1 MSIAHYL
8 MGLKLSS
15 MGYIQLLL
23 ILICMH
29 AVANFYF
36 FLSHIWNYCSLH
48 GKLLV
53 CLNLFYRFLSLQ
65 GEILLQRVNCSTSSM
80 LNHLFVFGD
89 IWLCCVGMYIC
100 ATLAWCKVC
109 GNLCSCR
116 GVWWIDTYLLT
127 VDCVLLWYV
136 GFQRIP
142 QGWSLQPITAS
153 LIEALILFK

>member
-23 ILICMH
+23 ILFCMH

-36 FLSHIWNYCSLH
+36 FLSHMKLLSSWH

-53 CLNLFYRFLSLQ
+53 CLNLFYRFLSLEL
-65 GEILLQRVNCSTSSM
+65 EILLQRVNCSTSSM

-89 IWLCCVGMYIC
+89 I
-100 ATLAWCKVC
+100 
-109 GNLCSCR
+109 
-116 GVWWIDTYLLT
+116 
-127 VDCVLLWYV
+127 
-136 GFQRIP
+136 
-142 QGWSLQPITAS
+142 
-153 LIEALILFK
+153 